1 MYIGA
6 RQHLLLATLG
16 AANQKHK
23 GRPMTVTLKQPAI
36 YKVLYFQALVT
47 ATLLFMFWNSAF
59 AQTRLPDIPP
69 EQYTIEQ
76 QKAAKEF
83 ELARKKAPWG
93 PFAMLMY
100 SPQLMNNARAM
111 GDYLRYNSVFD
122 SRLSEF
128 AILITAREWS
138 QDYEWYV
145 HHPIAIK
152 AGLKPE
158 IAQALKEGR
167 RPEGMSEDETIVYDF
182 TIELQKNKQVSD
194 VTYAKTESRFGKK
207 GVIDLAG
214 IAGYYTFL
222 AMEMNMA
229 RHSIPANAERLPR
242 LPQ

>member
-1 MYIGA
+1 MTKIIVMTK
-6 RQHLLLATLG
+6 RQF
-16 AANQKHK
+16 
-23 GRPMTVTLKQPAI
+23 LKPLI
-36 YKVLYFQALVT
+36 SSLIFV
-47 ATLLFMFWNSAF
+47 FWSSAF

-69 EQYTIEQ
+69 EQYTVEQ
-76 QKAAKEF
+76 QKAAQEF
-83 ELARKKAPWG
+83 EIARKKAPWG

-145 HHPIAIK
+145 HYPIAIK

-167 RPEGMSEDETIVYDF
+167 RPEGMSEDETIVYEF

-194 VTYAKTESRFGKK
+194 TTFAKTENRFGKK

-229 RHSIPANAERLPR
+229 RHQIPANAERLPR